1 MAGVAYDHVGIP
13 IESSPMR
20 IYVFTSKTQK
30 NLRAFTD
37 DMSGAKLPPQL
48 GPWRANGAIA
58 ADEKSPYR
66 LARNQIEKSINGE
79 GFQLWRVKVKS
90 EEEKV
95 D

>member
-1 MAGVAYDHVGIP
+1 MASVANNDNVGVP
-13 IESSPMR
+13 IEGRTMR
-20 IYVFTSKTQK
+20 IYVFTSKTRK

-37 DMSGAKLPPQL
+37 DVSGAKLPQQL

-66 LARNQIEKSINGE
+66 LARNQIEKSINDA

-90 EEEKV
+90 EEKV
-95 D
+95 N

>member
-1 MAGVAYDHVGIP
+1 MAGVAYHHVGIP
-13 IESSPMR
+13 IESNPMR

-37 DMSGAKLPPQL
+37 DMSGAKLPQQL

-66 LARNQIEKSINGE
+66 LARNQIEKAIKDA

-90 EEEKV
+90 EEKV

>member
-1 MAGVAYDHVGIP
+1 MASVANNDKAGAAIKGNQ
-13 IESSPMR
+13 MR

-30 NLRAFTD
+30 NLRAFSD
-37 DMSGAKLPPQL
+37 DMSGAKLPQQL

-66 LARNQIEKSINGE
+66 LARNQIEKSINAA
-79 GFQLWRVKVKS
+79 GFQLWRVKAKN
-90 EEEKV
+90 EEKV

>member
-1 MAGVAYDHVGIP
+1 MAGVANNVDVP
-13 IESSPMR
+13 IESRAMR
-20 IYVFTSKTQK
+20 IYVFTSKTRK

-37 DMSGAKLPPQL
+37 DVSGGKLPPQL

-79 GFQLWRVKVKS
+79 GFQLWRVKAKS
-90 EEEKV
+90 EEKV